1 MRNEAFCRNG
11 PAILEDNSLLLQICL
26 VIASISLLL
35 HLGRMWSQKRSSSST
50 VHALKQA
57 QRRANKTT
65 LKPSQILPK
74 PIVSHDEAKA
84 PRDIQKIRPEHAIA
98 EVHKSMLRDFRRAAK
113 TARGRVYRRFVAARA
128 IPHLIEIKDI
138 DHLLIAVEH
147 AQGAD
152 GVDMLPL
159 SLQKFVG
166 MGLAYIEGA
175 REKANQDV
183 ANAVKNEPARPMQY
197 ERLDKALKQALK
209 FNVHLQ
215 GLSPESKQH
224 QENVKDMLLTA
235 SQLRDRLENY
245 GP

>member
-1 MRNEAFCRNG
+1 MIKFLKHILIKGGVPAKGNG
-11 PAILEDNSLLLQICL
+11 GAVQMIGGVLIAIN
-26 VIASISLLL
+26 VTFV
-35 HLGRMWSQKRSSSST
+35 G
-50 VHALKQA
+50 
-57 QRRANKTT
+57 N
-65 LKPSQILPK
+65 
-74 PIVSHDEAKA
+74 
-84 PRDIQKIRPEHAIA
+84 
-98 EVHKSMLRDFRRAAK
+98 RAAADSSGGALY
-113 TARGRVYRRFVAARA
+113 TWNARN
-128 IPHLIEIKDI
+128 I
-138 DHLLIAVEH
+138 LLSGVTIAVEH

-209 FNVHLQ
+209 FNVQLQ
-215 GLSPESKQH
+215 GLSPESKQQ

-235 SQLRDRLENY
+235 AQ
-245 GP
+245 